1 MNETHP
7 SIDHI
12 VDYLHGELSA
22 AEDAAMHAHLASCR
36 SCDQVRADEIALTE
50 SLRLQARAQERELP
64 PGLVAKIRDAATR
77 PQPAGLWDWVRAL
90 LRPAILLPAAAAIAV
105 VAYFGFT
112 ARHAAPI
119 VTAIDPSY
127 YVENHAAMAASEPFA
142 QESTPVVLTA
152 NDETR

>member
-1 MNETHP
+1 MNQTHP

-36 SCDQVRADEIALTE
+36 SCDRIRADEVALTE
-50 SLRLQARAQERELP
+50 TLRGHARAQERELP
-64 PGLVAKIRDAATR
+64 PGLVAKIREAATR
-77 PQPAGLWDWVRAL
+77 PQPAGLLDSLRAL
-90 LRPAILLPAAAAIAV
+90 LRPAFFLPVAAAVAV
-105 VAYFGFT
+105 IAYFGFT
-112 ARHAAPI
+112 ARHAAPV

-142 QESTPVVLTA
+142 QESTPVVLTS
-152 NDETR
+152 NDETH